1 MARTRGSGSLFRQ
14 KTSRVWWVKYYRSG
28 RYFREST
35 GTPDRAKAKKFLS
48 KRLAEI
54 ATGTFNG
61 LEVERITITE
71 LADGFLRDYKV
82 NGRRSLADVEAR
94 WRLHLQPFFG
104 GLKAVNVTSD
114 LIARYVDE
122 RQNEGAAG
130 STVNR
135 ELAALKRMYR
145 LGLASTPP
153 KVYRVPSF
161 PHLVENNVRTGFLED
176 AQYIKL
182 IGGSEPWFR
191 AMVEVGRTYGWRI
204 GELRD
209 MKVMQV
215 NLLNRTLRLDPGTTK
230 NGEGREVS
238 MTKAVYELLACCVS
252 GKGADEYVFTR
263 ADGKRVKDF
272 REQWRNACVTAGVP
286 NLLFHD
292 LRRTAARNLRRAGV
306 AEGVIMKIGGW
317 RTRSVFE
324 RYAIVAQSDIKD
336 AMLKLEAQGT
346 VTSAAAQA
354 DVEAEARVN

>member
-35 GTPDRAKAKKFLS
+35 HTTDRAKAKKFLS

-61 LEVERITITE
+61 LEVERVTIAE

-82 NGRRSLADVEAR
+82 NGRRSLDDVEAR
-94 WRLHLQPFFG
+94 WRLHIQPFFG

-114 LIARYVDE
+114 LLARYVDE
-122 RQNEGAAG
+122 RQKAGAAS
-130 STVNR
+130 STINS
-135 ELAALKRMYR
+135 ELAALKRMFR

-153 KVYRVPSF
+153 KVYRVPAF
-161 PHLVENNVRTGFLED
+161 PHLAEDNVRTGFLED
-176 AQYIKL
+176 GQYRKL
-182 IGGSEPWFR
+182 VEGSDLWFR

-204 GELRD
+204 SELRE
-209 MKVMQV
+209 MKVSQV
-215 NLLNRTLRLDPGTTK
+215 NLLNRTIRLEPGTTK

-238 MTKAVYELLACCVS
+238 MTKAVYGLLAGCIIS
-252 GKGADEYVFTR
+252 KDADEYVFTR
-263 ADGKRVKDF
+263 PDGKRVKDF

-354 DVEAEARVN
+354 DVEAESRVN

>member
-1 MARTRGSGSLFRQ
+1 M
-14 KTSRVWWVKYYRSG
+14 KYYRSG